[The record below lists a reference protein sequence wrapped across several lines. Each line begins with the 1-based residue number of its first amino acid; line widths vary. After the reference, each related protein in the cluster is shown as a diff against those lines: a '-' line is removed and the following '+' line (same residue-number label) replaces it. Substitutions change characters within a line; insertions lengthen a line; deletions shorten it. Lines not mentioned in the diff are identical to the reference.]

1 MSFVQKED
9 VLIYLRWLSTY
20 FYSQKSFQQC
30 IKALEW
36 LSYQMNTE
44 LLAQNIVNKQTT
56 KNDNIRRCFENRS
69 NHLIGEGNSI
79 SNNKNSLS
87 SYLNIK
93 FKTLDNMYLSSSN
106 ATVPRDE
113 VLNSISYS
121 NIHF

>member
-1 MSFVQKED
+1 
-9 VLIYLRWLSTY
+9 
-20 FYSQKSFQQC
+20 
-30 IKALEW
+30 
-36 LSYQMNTE
+36 MNTE